1 MSRLTFRILG
11 VPFLLGLLASCGDD
25 DHPPPPAANGDGT
38 SFTDDGVGQQPN
50 NVYASGPCDD
60 GDVKQ
65 CRVYLPAHGQ
75 VQPCF
80 VGEQVCVDGAWSE
93 CGDTVLVDA
102 SELDPDPEPET
113 GSRP

>member
-1 MSRLTFRILG
+1 MSRLTLRVLG
-11 VPFLLGLLASCGDD
+11 GLLLGLMVSCGDD
-25 DHPPPPAANGDGT
+25 GRPPPAAQGDGT
-38 SFTDDGVGQQPN
+38 IFTDDVIGQHPD
-50 NVYASGPCDD
+50 NVFADGPCED

-80 VGEQVCVDGAWSE
+80 VGEQTCVDGAWSD

-102 SELDPDPEPET
+102 NELEPEPEPDP

>member
-1 MSRLTFRILG
+1 MSRLTFRIFG
-11 VPFLLGLLASCGDD
+11 APFLLGLLVSCGDD
-25 DHPPPPAANGDGT
+25 DHPPPATGGDG
-38 SFTDDGVGQQPN
+38 FNDDVVGQHPD
-50 NVYASGPCDD
+50 NVYASGPCED

-80 VGEQVCVDGAWSE
+80 VGEQVCVEGTWSD

-102 SELDPDPEPET
+102 NDLDPEPET

>member
-1 MSRLTFRILG
+1 MSRLTLRVLG
-11 VPFLLGLLASCGDD
+11 GILLGLVVSCGDD
-25 DHPPPPAANGDGT
+25 AHPPPASNGDGT
-38 SFTDDGVGQQPN
+38 TFTDDVIGQHPD
-50 NVYASGPCDD
+50 NVYANGPCET

-80 VGEQVCVDGAWSE
+80 VGEQVCIDGAWSD

-102 SELDPDPEPET
+102 SELDSEPEAEPGT
-113 GSRP
+113 RP